1 MGLYDY
7 EGGVEEMT
15 AALNSGRRRAAALY
29 RRGLCRMQLGAL
41 KAAEADFSAAIDARP
56 TMDGARYN
64 RGLCRMGLARKL
76 AGAESAALYRRA
88 AGDFA
93 VSAQTETYVVDSL
106 YNEALCRMQL
116 GKYAQAAEI
125 LDGLLEDGIYGSA
138 ACLAAAICR
147 MHTGDFAAAKAGFDL
162 CVAAGY
168 EVACAGRCALR
179 DWAICG
185 RPPPISTATSGR
197 TCWLL
202 PAITAG
208 ACSGF
213 GRATRRAARPT
224 CFRPSRPET
233 ARWRFRCS
241 EGKSEERKRPRHGEL
256 PLFGVERGTRMA
268 AHPPSGQPQ
277 RRGIFRRITRAQAP
291 SESPERRTWR
301 RRRR

>member
-7 EGGVEEMT
+7 EGAIEDMT

-76 AGAESAALYRRA
+76 ADAESTALYRRA

-93 VSAQTETYVVDSL
+93 VSAQTESYVVDSL

-162 CVAAGY
+162 
-168 EVACAGRCALR
+168 
-179 DWAICG
+179 WS
-185 RPPPISTATSGR
+185 P
-197 TCWLL
+197 
-202 PAITAG
+202 
-208 ACSGF
+208 
-213 GRATRRAARPT
+213 RATR
-224 CFRPSRPET
+224 
-233 ARWRFRCS
+233 
-241 EGKSEERKRPRHGEL
+241 
-256 PLFGVERGTRMA
+256 
-268 AHPPSGQPQ
+268 
-277 RRGIFRRITRAQAP
+277 
-291 SESPERRTWR
+291 
-301 RRRR
+301 